1 MKIDKDSILK
11 AFIIFEN
18 VYNEFSKKIED
29 KENVKEM
36 INTWIEVFETI
47 DYDYEN
53 ANKDFLEAVKIVST
67 RNKYIPT
74 IAEIVEEMKKI
85 YTERKKDKT
94 KEAKA
99 IDTSDLT
106 QEEYRMLMQKKIT
119 IEELIEKGRVHVG

>member
-29 KENVKEM
+29 KEKVKKM

-119 IEELIEKGRVHVG
+119 IEELIEKGREHVG